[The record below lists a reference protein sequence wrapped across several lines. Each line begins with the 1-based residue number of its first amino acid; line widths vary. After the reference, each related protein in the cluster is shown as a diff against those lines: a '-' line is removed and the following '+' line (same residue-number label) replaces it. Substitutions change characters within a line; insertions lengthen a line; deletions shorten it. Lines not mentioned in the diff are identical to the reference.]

1 MSRTPRLVYEGE
13 HLRALAMPLGG
24 IGCGSV
30 AICGDGGLRQWQI
43 LNNICH
49 HAHVPHSFF
58 AVRAQTGAAE
68 PVARVLMSAAH
79 YDDKFEPAPGVSD
92 HVVPAA
98 SRQLLA
104 ALPGVA
110 RIRFVGE
117 YPVAEV
123 HYEDD
128 ALPVAVI
135 LEAFSPFVPLDV
147 EGSGLPAI
155 AFASASRT
163 GRIPSRGVPPHE
175 PAERRGL
182 GRLHGGPGSPSS
194 GLRRQPE
201 PALPLGR
208 PARHRD
214 DERDPAFGPSPLGPD
229 GGRRP
234 GPGRPRAHSL
244 DRLASPLAR
253 LPGEGRP
260 HARPLDSQRPGRTST
275 APSARG
281 SRSPRAR
288 HATPPSC

>member
-1 MSRTPRLVYEGE
+1 MRRTPRLVYEGE

-58 AVRAQTGAAE
+58 AVRAQTGGAE

-123 HYEDD
+123 HYEDE
-128 ALPVAVI
+128 ALRVAVI
-135 LEAFSPFVPLDV
+135 LEAFSPFVPLDA
-147 EGSGLPAI
+147 EDSGLPAI
-155 AFASASRT
+155 VFRF
-163 GRIPSRGVPPHE
+163 RIENRADS
-175 PAERRGL
+175 PAEVSLLMSQQNAVGWDGYTEVQGVRHPAYGGNLNRPFRSSDLRGIEMTNVIL
-182 GRLHGGPGSPSS
+182 PSDHPRWGQIVAAALDPGASVRARWTDLQTLWRDFLTDGASC
-194 GLRRQPE
+194 
-201 PALPLGR
+201 PALDGQ
-208 PARHRD
+208 PARTN
-214 DERDPAFGPSPLGPD
+214 G
-229 GGRRP
+229 
-234 GPGRPRAHSL
+234 
-244 DRLASPLAR
+244 
-253 LPGEGRP
+253 
-260 HARPLDSQRPGRTST
+260 
-275 APSARG
+275 
-281 SRSPRAR
+281 
-288 HATPPSC
+288 